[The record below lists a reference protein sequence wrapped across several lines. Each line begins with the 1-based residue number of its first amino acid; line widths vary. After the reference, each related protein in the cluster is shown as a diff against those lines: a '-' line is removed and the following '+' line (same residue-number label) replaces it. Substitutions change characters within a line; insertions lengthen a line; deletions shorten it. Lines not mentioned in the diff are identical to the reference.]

1 MKIQTTDWE
10 KTLANHVSDKGLAP
24 RICIILK
31 TQQKGKPSD
40 FFFNGQ
46 DLNRL
51 IQRR

>member
-10 KTLANHVSDKGLAP
+10 KIRANHTSDKGLAP

-40 FFFNGQ
+40 FFLMGKT
-46 DLNRL
+46 
-51 IQRR
+51 